1 MCDILKST
9 ATQIRPTEEQAV
21 PLRVARKSVPSMA
34 ITREQLARWT
44 APSRISMLSKL
55 HSLVLRCGIALRPLP
70 RHRVLQR
77 LFKAGLGC
85 AVHHL
90 GLCNREACVR
100 SRATQPS
107 RSGWFALA
115 LLLPTVLLPRQ
126 ELLAE
131 PVRSGGLQVGEE
143 VWTAQEGAP
152 EGVVALAQTAD
163 GFLWLGGPGGLVRFD
178 GERFEPFR
186 PSSGDKLLSTYISSL
201 FAPRTGGLWVGY
213 LYGGFSFIKNGRVR
227 NFDGAL
233 AASTGTV
240 YEFVQDESG
249 TLWATTISGL
259 WRFDHSHWQRLGV
272 EQNVP
277 AAVAYSE
284 LALDPQGGV
293 WVLHDINYLTSE
305 LLYKAPGAER
315 FQAVATDLYGPYFVR
330 NADGIAIM
338 EPFRERRV
346 GQEPPAPQER
356 PILATDALVFV
367 DRNHSI
373 WIHGDPRWGM
383 MRRLQPFEKLPTDL
397 SIPAAGEDD
406 YPLHAVS
413 SVAYL
418 VDREGDI
425 WVAQANAV
433 YRFFYRPLIRVD
445 FHASNGGQAGPA
457 VVSAGDDG
465 AVWLALSTEL
475 QLFSHGATF
484 VLPKPFGPL
493 HGARAPVWLEC
504 AFVDSHNTLWV
515 AFASGLWHFSDG
527 TWKQI
532 KLPPGMARMF
542 PHAQAM
548 TEDRSGGLWLSFG
561 RYGLFRLADGH
572 WIAYG
577 GYNNL
582 PKIGVVSEFTDPL
595 GREWF
600 GYVDN
605 VLAMLDGDRVQVF
618 GAKQGVEIGNITA
631 IEERGDAMW
640 IGGEFGLERLGSG
653 RFRMV
658 KAVDDEWL
666 RGISGIVQTANGD
679 LWLNGI
685 SGIVHIPAREIAEAL
700 RNPSHRIAAQHFG
713 PRQGAPGIPNQLKPL
728 PSAVEA
734 SDGRLWFSGSDGAA
748 WLDPASAGKVAFHPR
763 ITLES
768 VTADGRFYPPGLP
781 ARFPPHTAEVQFS
794 YAAVSLS
801 DPAAIRYRYQLDP
814 LDARWHETREA
825 QSVSYRNLAPGTYR
839 FRVSATDTDG
849 AWSHGEAMATF
860 TILPAFYQ
868 TDWFYALCALTV
880 FAILWTFYRVRMRQ
894 ARSHIRARLEE
905 RLIERERIARDLHD
919 TLLQGIQGLI
929 LRFQV
934 ASDRIPQGE
943 PARDLMERALER
955 ADQVL
960 EESRSRVKDLR
971 VPLGGE
977 GDLSVALAETARPLS
992 EAQSVPYSVTVTG
1005 APRALHPIV
1014 REETYLIGSEAITNA
1029 YRHARASKI
1038 EIQLAYEDGM
1048 FLLSVRDDGQGIEG
1062 GVLDAGGR
1070 PEHWGIVG
1078 MRERA
1083 RRIRGQ
1089 LTIRSDSRVG
1099 TEVHL
1104 RLPAE
1109 MAYAQAGG
1117 TILTWWRR
1125 RLSGARRTTPLG

>member
-1 MCDILKST
+1 MH
-9 ATQIRPTEEQAV
+9 RPSIA
-21 PLRVARKSVPSMA
+21 
-34 ITREQLARWT
+34 
-44 APSRISMLSKL
+44 SKWL
-55 HSLVLRCGIALRPLP
+55 TCC
-70 RHRVLQR
+70 RVLPCLFGHGAGSAGRHLTFTWGETCVAAHAIQR
-77 LFKAGLGC
+77 SRSAGL
-85 AVHHL
+85 
-90 GLCNREACVR
+90 
-100 SRATQPS
+100 
-107 RSGWFALA
+107 ALA
-115 LLLPTVLLPRQ
+115 ILLLIVLLPGQ
-126 ELLAE
+126 ELLAQPAQPAE
-131 PVRSGGLQVGEE
+131 LQVGEE
-143 VWTAQEGAP
+143 VWTAQEDAP

-186 PSSGDKLLSTYISSL
+186 PASGDKLLSTDIYAL

-213 LYGGFSFIKNGRVR
+213 TFGGFSFIKSGRVR
-227 NFDGAL
+227 NFGGAL

-240 YEFVQDESG
+240 REFVQDESG
-249 TLWATTISGL
+249 TILAATSSGL
-259 WRFDHSHWQRLGV
+259 WSFDHSHWQRLGV
-272 EQNVP
+272 EENVP
-277 AAVAYSE
+277 AAATYWG
-284 LALDPQGGV
+284 LALDPRGGV
-293 WVLHDINYLTSE
+293 WATIEGGGYLRAR
-305 LLYKAPGAER
+305 LLYRPPGATR
-315 FQAVATDLYGPYFVR
+315 FQVAATNLKAPYFVR

-338 EPFRERRV
+338 EPIREQRV
-346 GQEPPAPQER
+346 GEEPPPPQER
-356 PILATDALVFV
+356 PVLAADALVFV

-373 WIHGDPRWGM
+373 WIHGDPKWGV
-383 MRRLQPFEKLPTDL
+383 MRRLRPFSKLPADL
-397 SIPAAGEDD
+397 SIEAAGEDD

-425 WVAQANAV
+425 WVAQTNAV

-445 FHASNGGQAGPA
+445 FHVLNGGQVGPA

-465 AVWLALSTEL
+465 AVWLALSTKL
-475 QLFSHGATF
+475 QLFSHGATV

-493 HGARAPVWLEC
+493 HGARTPVWLEC
-504 AFVDSHNTLWV
+504 AFADSKNTLWV
-515 AFASGLWHFSDG
+515 AYATGLWHFSDG

-532 KLPPGMARMF
+532 KPPPGMAGKF
-542 PHAQAM
+542 TDAQAM

-577 GYNNL
+577 GHKNL
-582 PKIGVVSEFTDPL
+582 PKIGVVSEFTDSL
-595 GREWF
+595 GRVWF

-605 VLAMLDGDRVQVF
+605 VLAMLDGNRVRVL
-618 GAKQGVEIGNITA
+618 GPKQGVEVGNITA
-631 IEERGDAMW
+631 IEGRGDAVW
-640 IGGEFGLERLGSG
+640 IGGEFGLERLEDD
-653 RFRMV
+653 RFRRV
-658 KAVDDEWL
+658 KAVDEEWL

-679 LWLNGI
+679 LWLNGL
-685 SGIVHIPAREIAEAL
+685 SGIVHIPAWEIAAAL
-700 RNPSHRIAAQHFG
+700 RNPAHRVAAQHFG
-713 PRQGAPGIPNQLKPL
+713 PRQGAPGMPNQLRPL

-734 SDGRLWFSGSDGAA
+734 SDGRLWFSGTDGVT
-748 WLDPASAGKVAFHPR
+748 WLDPASAGKVAFRPR

-768 VTADGRFYPPGLP
+768 VTADGRIYTPGLS
-781 ARFPPHTAEVQFS
+781 ARFPPHTAQVQFS

-801 DPAAIRYRYQLDP
+801 DPTAIRYRYQLDP

-825 QSVSYRNLAPGTYR
+825 QPVSYLNLAPGTYR

-849 AWSHGEAMATF
+849 AWSHGEATTTF
-860 TILPAFYQ
+860 SILPAFYQ

-880 FAILWTFYRVRMRQ
+880 LAILWTFYRVRMRQ

-934 ASDRIPQGE
+934 ASDRIPPGE
-943 PARDLMERALER
+943 SARDLMERALER

-977 GDLSVALAETARPLS
+977 GDLSVAFTETAHPLS
-992 EAQSVPYSVTVTG
+992 EAHSVPYSVTVTG
-1005 APRALHPIV
+1005 SPRALHPIV

-1029 YRHARASKI
+1029 YRHAKARKI
-1038 EIQLAYEDGM
+1038 EIQLAYEAAV

-1062 GVLDAGGR
+1062 GVLNAGGR

-1078 MRERA
+1078 MRERT

-1109 MAYAQAGG
+1109 MAYADSGD
-1117 TILTWWRR
+1117 TIFSWWRR
-1125 RLSGARRTTPLG
+1125 LLSGARKTTPVG